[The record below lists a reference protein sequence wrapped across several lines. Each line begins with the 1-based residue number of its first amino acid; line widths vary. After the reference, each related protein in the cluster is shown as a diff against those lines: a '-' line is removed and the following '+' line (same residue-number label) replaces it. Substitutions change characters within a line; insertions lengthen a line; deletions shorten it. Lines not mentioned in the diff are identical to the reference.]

1 MEKTRKTRKNPVYSL
16 FQKIPSFGKLVLV
29 LAMLFANIPLYRFY
43 SAAGTVLPQLV
54 TNFVFVLYIAL
65 FVNVLYY
72 AVLTSY
78 IVQKSDET
86 KSHSCTV
93 VSAGSVVSVIVLS
106 IGITLFG
113 TFVQQND
120 LDTLLRH
127 SDSPN
132 ENYTVEV
139 RGKPKRPV
147 QRVRCGRVFD

>member
-1 MEKTRKTRKNPVYSL
+1 MSL
-16 FQKIPSFGKLVLV
+16 ICHAFIGDHIIRHADIKF
-29 LAMLFANIPLYRFY
+29 RFRC
-43 SAAGTVLPQLV
+43 PF
-54 TNFVFVLYIAL
+54 N
-65 FVNVLYY
+65 VNVLYY

-93 VSAGSVVSVIVLS
+93 VSAGSAVSVIVLS

-139 RGKPKRPV
+139 RGSRKARTAGTT
-147 QRVRCGRVFD
+147 RTCI

>member
-93 VSAGSVVSVIVLS
+93 VSAGSAVSVIVLS
-106 IGITLFG
+106 IGITL
-113 TFVQQND
+113 VWH
-120 LDTLLRH
+120 LCAA
-127 SDSPN
+127 
-132 ENYTVEV
+132 
-139 RGKPKRPV
+139 K
-147 QRVRCGRVFD
+147 

>member
-16 FQKIPSFGKLVLV
+16 FVLT
-29 LAMLFANIPLYRFY
+29 PLYRFY
-43 SAAGTVLPQLV
+43 SAAGTVLCFV
-54 TNFVFVLYIAL
+54 NFVFVLYIAL

-93 VSAGSVVSVIVLS
+93 VSAASAISVIVLS

-132 ENYTVEV
+132 YTV
-139 RGKPKRPV
+139 
-147 QRVRCGRVFD
+147 C

>member
-86 KSHSCTV
+86 KSYSCTV
-93 VSAGSVVSVIVLS
+93 VSAGSAVSVIVLS

-120 LDTLLRH
+120 LDTLFF
-127 SDSPN
+127 N
-132 ENYTVEV
+132 I
-139 RGKPKRPV
+139 
-147 QRVRCGRVFD
+147 